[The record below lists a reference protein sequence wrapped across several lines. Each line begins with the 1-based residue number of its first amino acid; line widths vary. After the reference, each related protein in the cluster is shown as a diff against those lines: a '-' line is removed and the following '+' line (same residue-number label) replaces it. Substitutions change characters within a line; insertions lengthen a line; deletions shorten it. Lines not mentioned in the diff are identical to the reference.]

1 MKENQNPKIA
11 LLCSVI
17 SLPVTL
23 FVTVPV
29 TVTVPMITD
38 LNAAIIKLGQFSRNE
53 NLVEMKNMGKK
64 KFVSQV
70 L

>member
-23 FVTVPV
+23 FVTVP
-29 TVTVPMITD
+29 MKTD